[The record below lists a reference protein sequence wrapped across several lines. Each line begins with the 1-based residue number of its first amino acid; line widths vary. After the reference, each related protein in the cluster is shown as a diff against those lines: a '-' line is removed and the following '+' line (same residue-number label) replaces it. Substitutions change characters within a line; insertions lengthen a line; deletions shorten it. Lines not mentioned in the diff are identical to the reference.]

1 LLLES
6 LIFVVWKQDPGVSL
20 HLPVKPNQVD
30 SWDLTL
36 PVKFDCHF
44 GRTPECFKP
53 SGMRESLESQIMPN
67 NHHILTG

>member
-1 LLLES
+1 
-6 LIFVVWKQDPGVSL
+6 
-20 HLPVKPNQVD
+20 
-30 SWDLTL
+30 LTL